1 MACRGEKRVKF
12 QDEDDEADE
21 DDSGEAEDIH
31 YKDFF
36 DPAEGIPESQ
46 DLPEASGIVL
56 HPTCRRQQR
65 DSSCTASADKDAE
78 RPDDTRQGIGSMM

>member
-46 DLPEASGIVL
+46 DLPEASGTAL
-56 HPTCRRQQR
+56 HPACRRQQR
-65 DSSCTASADKDAE
+65 ESSCTASAGKDAE
-78 RPDDTRQGIGSMM
+78 RPDGTGQE